1 MTPHYAATKPTSRLR
16 TFTPLVIVL
25 LCVWLTLWRQFDVIS
40 IVTGIVFSVLVV
52 GMFQLP
58 NVQLIERVHPLWL
71 IVLAG
76 RVIGWV
82 VLSSLE
88 VAWLTVRP
96 QPKPKASIIAY
107 RMRARSDWLLTLAAL
122 INMFV
127 PGSVV
132 VDVDRTRGIIY
143 LHQFAAEGPDG
154 IAAARR
160 AAYRIEDAIALAFAS
175 HEDLHHINRWR
186 AEHEYPPLWASRRQR
201 VFEAAVERDR
211 LRHETE
217 WEEQS

>member
-1 MTPHYAATKPTSRLR
+1 MTPNTSTSQPTSRMR
-16 TFTPLVIVL
+16 TFAPLVIVL
-25 LCVWLTLWRQFDVIS
+25 VCVWLALWQQFNVIS
-40 IVTGIVFSVLVV
+40 IVTGIVFSIVV
-52 GMFQLP
+52 VWMFQLP
-58 NVQLIERVHPLWL
+58 NAQLIERVHPLWL
-71 IVLAG
+71 LVLAAK
-76 RVIGWV
+76 VLAWV

-88 VAWLTVRP
+88 VAWLTIRP

-186 AEHEYPPLWASRRQR
+186 AEHGYPPLWASRRQR
-201 VFEAAVERDR
+201 AYEAAVERDR
-211 LRHETE
+211 LRRETE
-217 WEEQS
+217 WEEES